1 MEEINFM
8 AKSPLLSREKIK
20 TKYPDQWLL
29 LKDYELDASTS
40 LRKGRVLAH
49 SKDRS
54 EIHRALKKHTGNLCI
69 HFTGSLPPDTGV
81 IF

>member
-1 MEEINFM
+1 M
-8 AKSPLLSREKIK
+8 AKTPLLSKAKLK
-20 TKYPDQWLL
+20 TKYRNQWLL
-29 LKDYELDASTS
+29 LKDCELDASTS

-49 SKDRS
+49 SKDRE

>member
-1 MEEINFM
+1 M
-8 AKSPLLSREKIK
+8 AKRALLSRQKIK
-20 TKYPDQWLL
+20 AKYPNQWLL
-29 LKDYELDASTS
+29 IEDYELDASTS

-49 SKDRS
+49 SKDRE
-54 EIHRALKKHTGNLCI
+54 EIHRTLKKHTGNLCV